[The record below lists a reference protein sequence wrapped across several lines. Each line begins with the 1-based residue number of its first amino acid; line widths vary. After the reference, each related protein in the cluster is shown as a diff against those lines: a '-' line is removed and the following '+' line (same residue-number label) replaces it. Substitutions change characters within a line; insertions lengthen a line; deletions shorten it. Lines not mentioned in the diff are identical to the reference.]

1 MIKNCSNKGLSDK
14 FWRASGWKLKKKNW
28 YKVFFS
34 SFNLTLGSDQLW
46 KRERDQMITDQIRS
60 DNRSDDR
67 SDQMITD
74 QIR

>member
-14 FWRASGWKLKKKNW
+14 FWRANGWKLKRKIDT
-28 YKVFFS
+28 KVFFS

-67 SDQMITD
+67 SDQ
-74 QIR
+74 IR